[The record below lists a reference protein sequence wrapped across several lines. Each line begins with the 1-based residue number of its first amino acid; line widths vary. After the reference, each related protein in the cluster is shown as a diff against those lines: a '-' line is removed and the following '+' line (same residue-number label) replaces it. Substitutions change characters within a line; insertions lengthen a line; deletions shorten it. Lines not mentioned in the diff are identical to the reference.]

1 MKIKVNTLPLD
12 GGGLRRELSRTIEVG
27 VDMAYSPSPPPSPLR
42 ARGSSGPEATRGEG
56 DNWDYFLSNLTRLF
70 NLSKMGLM
78 ASEAIKKRVEKLRE
92 EIEYHNYRYYVLD
105 QPEISDA
112 QYDCLM
118 RELQK
123 LEEEYPEL
131 RSPNS
136 PTQRVG
142 APPLE
147 AFEIFRHTIPMLSL
161 ANAFDE
167 SEARDFDKR
176 VKKFLGTSADITY
189 VAEPK
194 LDGLAVELVYERGQF
209 VVGSTRGDGV
219 NGENI
224 TQNLRTIKTI
234 PLQLIRK
241 EIPAPERLE
250 VRGEV
255 IIQLK
260 KFKELNRKREEMG
273 EPFFA
278 NPRNAAAGSVRQL
291 DSKITVERPLEI
303 YCYGVGGVRG
313 RTFKTHSEILQTFP
327 KWGLRT
333 NPNIKRCQNIDEVL
347 EYYHKMNEKRETLPY
362 EIDGI
367 VIKVDRLDLQARLG
381 EISRSPRWALAFK
394 FQPRQE
400 TTKILDIIVQV
411 GRTGALTPVAVMEP
425 VRVGGVEVSRATLHN
440 QDEIDKKDVRVG
452 DTVVIQ
458 RAGDVIPEVVQVITS
473 KRKGT
478 EKKFRMPSKCPVC
491 GAEVIKD
498 EAIHRCNGLDCPA
511 QLKGRIKHFASKRA
525 MDIEGLGLKLIDQ
538 LVNKGLIKDVADIY
552 YINKQELIEL
562 ERMADKSAQNI
573 IDAIEKSKTKPL
585 SKFLYALGIRHVGE
599 TTAEDLACH
608 FPRLDDL
615 FRLSEEDLMEVEGIG
630 PEVAASVIQF
640 FRDKKNKESI
650 ELLKKAGV
658 KVIEPK
664 IKEKGKLAGKT
675 FVFTGALKIF
685 GRDEARNLV
694 ESSGGMTT
702 SSISKKVDYVVVG
715 EDPGSKFD
723 RAKELGIKTLT
734 EEEFKKMI
742 G

>member
-1 MKIKVNTLPLD
+1 
-12 GGGLRRELSRTIEVG
+12 
-27 VDMAYSPSPPPSPLR
+27 
-42 ARGSSGPEATRGEG
+42 
-56 DNWDYFLSNLTRLF
+56 
-70 NLSKMGLM
+70 M

-92 EIEYHNYRYYVLD
+92 EIEYHNYRYYILD

-112 QYDCLM
+112 QYDRLM
-118 RELQK
+118 RELEK
-123 LEEEYPEL
+123 FEEEHPEL

-142 APPLE
+142 VHPLE
-147 AFEIFRHTIPMLSL
+147 AFEIVRHTLPMLSL

-167 SEARDFDKR
+167 TEARDFDKR
-176 VKKFLGTSADITY
+176 VKKFLGSSADVVY

-234 PLQLIRK
+234 PLQLIRR
-241 EIPAPERLE
+241 EVPVPGRLE

-255 IIQLK
+255 IIQLE

-273 EPFFA
+273 EPLFA

-291 DSKITVERPLEI
+291 DSKITAERPLEI
-303 YCYGVGGVRG
+303 YCYGLGEVTG

-333 NPNIKRCQNIDEVL
+333 NPYIQRCKNIDEVL
-347 EYYHKMNEKRETLPY
+347 EYYHKMNEKRESLPY

-367 VIKVDRLDLQARLG
+367 VIKVDRLDLQTRLG
-381 EISRSPRWALAFK
+381 EIARSPRWALAFK
-394 FQPRQE
+394 FQPKQE
-400 TTKILDIIVQV
+400 TTRILDIIVQV
-411 GRTGALTPVAVMEP
+411 GRTGAITPVAVMEP
-425 VRVGGVEVSRATLHN
+425 VKVGGVEVSRATLHN

-491 GAEVIKD
+491 EAEVIKE
-498 EAIHRCNGLDCPA
+498 EAIHRCIGLDCPA

-525 MDIEGLGLKLIDQ
+525 MDIDGLGVKLIDQ
-538 LVNKGLIKDVADIY
+538 LVDKGLVKDVADIY
-552 YINKQELIEL
+552 YINKQKLIEL

-599 TTAEDLACH
+599 TTAEDLARH
-608 FPRLDDL
+608 FPRLDD
-615 FRLSEEDLMEVEGIG
+615 FFHLSEEDLMEVEGIG
-630 PEVAASVIQF
+630 PEVAASVHQF
-640 FRDKKNKESI
+640 FRDKKNRESI

-664 IKEKGKLAGKT
+664 VKEKGKLVGKT
-675 FVFTGALKIF
+675 FLFTGALKTF

-702 SSISKKVDYVVVG
+702 SSISKKVDYVVFG
-715 EDPGSKFD
+715 EDSGSKFD
-723 RAKELGIKTLT
+723 KAKELGIKILT

-742 G
+742 A

>member
-1 MKIKVNTLPLD
+1 
-12 GGGLRRELSRTIEVG
+12 
-27 VDMAYSPSPPPSPLR
+27 
-42 ARGSSGPEATRGEG
+42 
-56 DNWDYFLSNLTRLF
+56 
-70 NLSKMGLM
+70 M

-112 QYDCLM
+112 QYDRLM

-209 VVGSTRGDGV
+209 VVGSTRGDGI

-291 DSKITVERPLEI
+291 DSKITAERPLEI

-333 NPNIKRCQNIDEVL
+333 NPNIQRCQNIDEVL

-367 VIKVDRLDLQARLG
+367 VIKVDHLDLQTRLG

-394 FQPRQE
+394 FQPKQE

-425 VRVGGVEVSRATLHN
+425 VKVGGVEVSRATLHN

-491 GAEVIKD
+491 GAEVIKE

-525 MDIEGLGLKLIDQ
+525 MDIEGLGVKLIDQ
-538 LVNKGLIKDVADIY
+538 LVDKGLIKDVADIY
-552 YINKQELIEL
+552 CINKEGLIEL

-599 TTAEDLACH
+599 TTAEDLAHH
-608 FPRLDDL
+608 FPRLDD
-615 FRLSEEDLMEVEGIG
+615 FFQLSEEDLMEIEGIG
-630 PEVAASVIQF
+630 PEVAASVHQF
-640 FRDKKNKESI
+640 FRDKKNRESI

-675 FVFTGALKIF
+675 LVFTGALKTF

-694 ESSGGMTT
+694 ESLGGITAST
-702 SSISKKVDYVVVG
+702 VSKKVDFVVVG

-723 RAKELGIKTLT
+723 KAKELGIKILT

>member
-1 MKIKVNTLPLD
+1 MI
-12 GGGLRRELSRTIEVG
+12 
-27 VDMAYSPSPPPSPLR
+27 
-42 ARGSSGPEATRGEG
+42 
-56 DNWDYFLSNLTRLF
+56 
-70 NLSKMGLM
+70 LSKMEM
-78 ASEAIKKRVEKLRE
+78 MVTEALKKKAEKLRE

-112 QYDCLM
+112 QYDRLM
-118 RELQK
+118 RELEK
-123 LEEEYPEL
+123 IEEEYPEL
-131 RSPNS
+131 RSPSS

-147 AFEIFRHTIPMLSL
+147 EFEIVRHSIPMLSL
-161 ANAFDE
+161 ANAFE
-167 SEARDFDKR
+167 ETEAKDFDKR
-176 VKKFLGTSADITY
+176 VKKFLGTLADIEY

-194 LDGLAVELVYERGQF
+194 LDGLAVELVYERGLL

-224 TQNLRTIKTI
+224 TQNLRTVKTI
-234 PLQLIRK
+234 PLRLIQK

-250 VRGEV
+250 IRGEV
-255 IIQLK
+255 IMQLD

-273 EPFFA
+273 EPLFA

-291 DSKITVERPLEI
+291 DSKITADRPLEI
-303 YCYGVGGVRG
+303 YCYGLGEVRG
-313 RTFKTHSEILQTFP
+313 QTFKTHWEMLQTLP

-333 NPNIKRCQNIDEVL
+333 NPHIKRCGNIDEVL

-362 EIDGI
+362 EIDGT
-367 VIKVDRLDLQARLG
+367 VIKVNRLDLQARLG
-381 EISRSPRWALAFK
+381 EIARSPRWALAFK
-394 FQPRQE
+394 FEPKQE

-425 VRVGGVEVSRATLHN
+425 VKVGGVEVSRATLHN
-440 QDEIDKKDVRVG
+440 QDEVDKKDVRVG

-473 KRKGT
+473 KRTGS
-478 EKKFRMPSKCPVC
+478 EKKFKMPSKCPVC
-491 GAEVIKD
+491 GAEVIKE
-498 EAIHRCNGLDCPA
+498 EAIHRCIGLDCSA

-525 MDIEGLGLKLIDQ
+525 MDIEGLGVKLIDQ
-538 LVNKGLIKDVADIY
+538 LVDKGLVKDVGDIY
-552 YINKQELIEL
+552 YIKKEELVAL

-573 IDAIEKSKTKPL
+573 IDAIEESKTKPL

-599 TTAEDLACH
+599 TTAEDLAH
-608 FPRLDDL
+608 NFPKLDDF

-630 PEVAASVIQF
+630 PEVASSVYQF

-650 ELLKKAGV
+650 ERLKKAGV

-664 IKEKGKLAGKT
+664 VKKKGKLVGKT
-675 FVFTGALKIF
+675 FVFTGALKSF
-685 GRDEARNLV
+685 ARDEARNLV
-694 ESSGGMTT
+694 ESLGGMTA
-702 SSISKKVDYVVVG
+702 SSISKKVDFVVVG

-723 RAKELGIKTLT
+723 KAKELGIKTLT
-734 EEEFKKMI
+734 EEEFKKMV

>member
-1 MKIKVNTLPLD
+1 
-12 GGGLRRELSRTIEVG
+12 
-27 VDMAYSPSPPPSPLR
+27 MAT
-42 ARGSSGPEATRGEG
+42 EA
-56 DNWDYFLSNLTRLF
+56 L
-70 NLSKMGLM
+70 
-78 ASEAIKKRVEKLRE
+78 KKRVEKLRE
-92 EIEYHNYRYYVLD
+92 EIEYHNYRYYILD

-112 QYDCLM
+112 QYDRLM
-118 RELQK
+118 RELEK
-123 LEEEYPEL
+123 LEEQYPEL

-147 AFEIFRHTIPMLSL
+147 AFEIVRHTIPMLSL

-167 SEARDFDKR
+167 AEARDFDKR
-176 VKKFLGTSADITY
+176 VKKFLGTSQDIEY

-194 LDGLAVELVYERGQF
+194 LDGLAVELVYEKGLF
-209 VVGSTRGDGV
+209 VVGSTRGDGI

-241 EIPAPERLE
+241 EIPVPERLE

-255 IIQLK
+255 IMQVQ
-260 KFKELNRKREEMG
+260 KFKELNRRREEMG
-273 EPFFA
+273 EPLFA

-291 DSKITVERPLEI
+291 DSKVTASRPLEI
-303 YCYGVGGVRG
+303 YCYGIGEVVG
-313 RTFKTHSEILQTFP
+313 RTFKTHWEILQTLS

-333 NPNIKRCQNIDEVL
+333 NPHIQKCRNIDEVL
-347 EYYHKMNEKRETLPY
+347 EYYHEMSEKRESLPY

-367 VIKVDRLDLQARLG
+367 VIKVNRLDLQARLG
-381 EISRSPRWALAFK
+381 EIARSPRWALAFK
-394 FQPRQE
+394 FQPKQE

-425 VRVGGVEVSRATLHN
+425 VKVGGVEVSRATLHN
-440 QDEIDKKDVRVG
+440 QDEIDKKDVRIG
-452 DTVVIQ
+452 DTVIIQ

-478 EKKFRMPSKCPVC
+478 EKKFKMPSKCPVC
-491 GAEVIKD
+491 GAEVVKE
-498 EAIHRCNGLDCPA
+498 EAIHRCIGLDCPA

-525 MDIEGLGLKLIDQ
+525 MDIEGLGTKLTDQ
-538 LVNKGLIKDVADIY
+538 LVDKGLVKDVADIY
-552 YINKQELIEL
+552 YLKKEQLVEL

-599 TTAEDLACH
+599 TTAEDLARH
-608 FPRLDDL
+608 FPKLDE
-615 FRLSEEDLMEVEGIG
+615 FFHLSEEDLMKVEGIG
-630 PEVAASVIQF
+630 PEVAASVHQF
-640 FRDKKNKESI
+640 FHDKKNKESI
-650 ELLKKAGV
+650 ERLKKAGV

-664 IKEKGKLAGKT
+664 LREKGKLAGKT
-675 FVFTGALKIF
+675 FVFTGTLKAY

-694 ESSGGMTT
+694 ESLGGMTA
-702 SSISKKVDYVVVG
+702 SSVSKKVDYVVVG

-723 RAKELGIKTLT
+723 KAKELGIKTLT

-742 G
+742 S

>member
-1 MKIKVNTLPLD
+1 MMVT
-12 GGGLRRELSRTIEVG
+12 
-27 VDMAYSPSPPPSPLR
+27 
-42 ARGSSGPEATRGEG
+42 EA
-56 DNWDYFLSNLTRLF
+56 L
-70 NLSKMGLM
+70 
-78 ASEAIKKRVEKLRE
+78 KKRVEKLRE

-105 QPEISDA
+105 QPEILDT
-112 QYDCLM
+112 QYDRLM
-118 RELQK
+118 RELEK
-123 LEEEYPEL
+123 IEEQYPEL

-147 AFEIFRHTIPMLSL
+147 AFEIVRHSIPMLSL

-176 VKKFLGTSADITY
+176 VKKFLGSSEDFEY

-234 PLQLIRK
+234 PLQLIRR
-241 EIPAPERLE
+241 EIPVPERLE

-255 IIQLK
+255 IIQID
-260 KFKELNRKREEMG
+260 KFKELNRKREEMD
-273 EPFFA
+273 EPPFA

-291 DSKITVERPLEI
+291 DSKITRERPLEI
-303 YCYGVGGVRG
+303 YCYGLGEVRG
-313 RTFKTHSEILQTFP
+313 RTFKNHWEILQTFP

-333 NPNIKRCQNIDEVL
+333 NPHIRRCRNIDEVL
-347 EYYHKMNEKRETLPY
+347 KYYHEMNEKRETLPY

-367 VIKVDRLDLQARLG
+367 VIKVDRLDLQTRLG

-394 FQPRQE
+394 FQPKQVA
-400 TTKILDIIVQV
+400 TKILDIIVQV

-425 VRVGGVEVSRATLHN
+425 VKVGGVEVSRATLHN

-452 DTVVIQ
+452 DSVIIQ
-458 RAGDVIPEVVQVITS
+458 RAGDVIPEVVQAITS
-473 KRKGT
+473 KRTGT
-478 EKKFRMPSKCPVC
+478 EKKFKMPSKCPVC
-491 GAEVIKD
+491 GAEIIRE
-498 EAIHRCNGLDCPA
+498 EAIHRCIGLDCPA

-525 MDIEGLGLKLIDQ
+525 MDIEGLGVKLIDQ
-538 LVNKGLIKDVADIY
+538 LVDKGLLKDVADIY
-552 YINKQELIEL
+552 YIKKEELIAL

-573 IDAIEKSKTKPL
+573 IDAIEGSKTKPL

-599 TTAEDLACH
+599 TTAEDLARR
-608 FPRLDDL
+608 FTRLDD
-615 FRLSEEDLMEVEGIG
+615 FFHLSEEDLMEIEGIG
-630 PEVAASVIQF
+630 PEVAASVFQF
-640 FRDKKNKESI
+640 FRDKKNRESI
-650 ELLKKAGV
+650 ERLKKAGV

-664 IKEKGKLAGKT
+664 VKEKGKLVGKT

-694 ESSGGMTT
+694 ESLGGMTV
-702 SSISKKVDYVVVG
+702 SSVSKKVDFVVVG
-715 EDPGSKFD
+715 EDPGSKSD
-723 RAKELGIKTLT
+723 KAKELGIKILT
-734 EEEFKKMI
+734 EEEFRKMI
-742 G
+742 S

>member
-1 MKIKVNTLPLD
+1 MLYALCD
-12 GGGLRRELSRTIEVG
+12 
-27 VDMAYSPSPPPSPLR
+27 
-42 ARGSSGPEATRGEG
+42 
-56 DNWDYFLSNLTRLF
+56 LSNLTRLSI
-70 NLSKMGLM
+70 LSKMGLM
-78 ASEAIKKRVEKLRE
+78 VSEATKKRVEKLRE
-92 EIEYHNYRYYVLD
+92 EIEYHNYLYYVLD

-112 QYDCLM
+112 QYDRLM
-118 RELQK
+118 RDLEK
-123 LEEEYPEL
+123 LEGEHPGL

-142 APPLE
+142 ASPLE
-147 AFEIFRHTIPMLSL
+147 AFEIVKHTLPMLSL

-167 SEARDFDKR
+167 TEARDFDKR
-176 VKKFLGTSADITY
+176 VKKFLGSSADIIY

-241 EIPAPERLE
+241 EIPVPERLE

-260 KFKELNRKREEMG
+260 RFKELNRKREEIG
-273 EPFFA
+273 EPVFA

-303 YCYGVGGVRG
+303 YCYGVGEVRG
-313 RTFKTHSEILQTFP
+313 RTFKTHWETLQTFP

-333 NPNIKRCQNIDEVL
+333 NSNIERCQNINEVL

-367 VIKVDRLDLQARLG
+367 VIKVDRLDLQTRLG

-394 FQPRQE
+394 FQPKQE
-400 TTKILDIIVQV
+400 TTRILNIIVQV

-425 VRVGGVEVSRATLHN
+425 VKVGGVEVSRATLHN

-458 RAGDVIPEVVQVITS
+458 RAGDVIPEVVQVVIS
-473 KRKGT
+473 KRKAT

-491 GAEVIKD
+491 GAEVIKE
-498 EAIHRCNGLDCPA
+498 EAIHRCIGLDCPA

-525 MDIEGLGLKLIDQ
+525 MDIDGLGLKLIDQ
-538 LVNKGLIKDVADIY
+538 LVDKGLIKDVADIY
-552 YINKQELIEL
+552 YISKQKLIEL

-599 TTAEDLACH
+599 TTAEDLARH
-608 FPRLDDL
+608 FPRLDDF

-630 PEVAASVIQF
+630 PEVAASVHQF
-640 FRDKKNKESI
+640 FRDKKNRESI

-664 IKEKGKLAGKT
+664 IKEKGKLAGKI
-675 FVFTGALKIF
+675 FLFTGALKTF
-685 GRDEARNLV
+685 GRDEARILV
-694 ESSGGMTT
+694 ESLGGMTA
-702 SSISKKVDYVVVG
+702 SSVSKKVDFVVVG

-723 RAKELGIKTLT
+723 KAKELGIKTLT

>member
-1 MKIKVNTLPLD
+1 
-12 GGGLRRELSRTIEVG
+12 
-27 VDMAYSPSPPPSPLR
+27 
-42 ARGSSGPEATRGEG
+42 
-56 DNWDYFLSNLTRLF
+56 
-70 NLSKMGLM
+70 M

-92 EIEYHNYRYYVLD
+92 EIEYHNYRYYILD

-112 QYDCLM
+112 QYDRLM
-118 RELQK
+118 RELEK
-123 LEEEYPEL
+123 LEKDYPEL

-142 APPLE
+142 ASPLE
-147 AFEIFRHTIPMLSL
+147 EFEIVRHTIPMLSL

-167 SEARDFDKR
+167 TEARDFDKR
-176 VKKFLGTSADITY
+176 VKKFLGTSEEVEY

-194 LDGLAVELVYERGQF
+194 FDGLAIELVYERGQF

-241 EIPAPERLE
+241 EIPVPDRLE
-250 VRGEV
+250 VRGEA

-260 KFKELNRKREEMG
+260 KFKELNRKREEIG
-273 EPFFA
+273 EPPFA

-291 DSKITVERPLEI
+291 DPKITAERPLET
-303 YCYGVGGVRG
+303 YLYGLGEVQGW
-313 RTFKTHSEILQTFP
+313 TFKTQWEVLKTLP

-333 NPNIKRCQNIDEVL
+333 NPHVRKCKGIEEVL
-347 EYYHKMNEKRETLPY
+347 DYYHEMNEKRETLPY
-362 EIDGI
+362 EIDGT
-367 VIKVDRLDLQARLG
+367 VIKVNRFDLQVRLG
-381 EISRSPRWALAFK
+381 EIARSPRWALAFK
-394 FQPRQE
+394 FRPKQE
-400 TTKILDIIVQV
+400 TTKILDIKVQV
-411 GRTGALTPVAVMEP
+411 GRTGVLTPVAVMEP
-425 VRVGGVEVSRATLHN
+425 VKVGGVEVSRATLHN

-458 RAGDVIPEVVQVITS
+458 RAGDVIPEVVEVIPS

-478 EKKFRMPSKCPVC
+478 EKKFKMPSKCPVC
-491 GAEVIKD
+491 RAEVVKE
-498 EAIHRCNGLDCPA
+498 EAIHRCIGLDCPA
-511 QLKGRIKHFASKRA
+511 QLKGRIRHFASKRA
-525 MDIEGLGLKLIDQ
+525 MDIEGLGVKLIDQ
-538 LVNKGLIKDVADIY
+538 LVDKGLVKDVADIY
-552 YINKQELIEL
+552 YIKKEQLIEL

-599 TTAEDLACH
+599 TTAEDLARH
-608 FPRLDDL
+608 FQRLDD
-615 FRLSEEDLMEVEGIG
+615 FFDLSEEDLMEVEGIG
-630 PEVAASVIQF
+630 PEVAASVYQF
-640 FRDKKNKESI
+640 FRDKKNRESI
-650 ELLKKAGV
+650 DLLKKAGV

-664 IKEKGKLAGKT
+664 AKEKGKLAGKT
-675 FVFTGALKIF
+675 FLFTGALKTLE
-685 GRDEARNLV
+685 RDEARTLV
-694 ESSGGMTT
+694 ESLSGMTA
-702 SSISKKVDYVVVG
+702 SSVSKKVDFVVVG

-723 RAKELGIKTLT
+723 KAKELGIKTLT